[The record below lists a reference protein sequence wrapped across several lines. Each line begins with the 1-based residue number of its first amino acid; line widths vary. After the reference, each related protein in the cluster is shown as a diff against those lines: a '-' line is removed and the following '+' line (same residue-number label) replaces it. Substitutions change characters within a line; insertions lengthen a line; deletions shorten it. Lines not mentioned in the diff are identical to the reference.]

1 MEKSKNF
8 RIDALLA
15 VDSSKPPATSTAQTS
30 PLALVTSLSGGPG
43 NTSSRSS
50 SSCSPPSSAEGHA
63 SASSERLRTESPSPP
78 CLLSAHCGLVP
89 KPGFLTGGAAVGG
102 PHHHSHAHP
111 HAALGL
117 QGGAGLHPQ
126 ATLYGHPVYGY
137 PAAAAALASQHNAL
151 SYSYSQVQ
159 PSHPAADSLKLGAGT
174 FQLDQWLRASTAG
187 MILPKMPD
195 FNCTSQTIRP
205 YSTITATTLVKQ
217 YSFGGQSVRP
227 ENHRRLAIG
236 VHSKRRFSVVNV
248 NTRAFPVSSLRR
260 TAMLCEER
268 TFGPASKKRVIFFA
282 REEAEKERSSGEAA
296 QAQSNLL
303 GKCRRPRTA
312 FTSQQLLELEHQ
324 FKLNKYLS
332 RPKRFEVATSLMLTE
347 TQVKIWF
354 QNRRMKWK
362 RSKKAKEQAVQ
373 EAEKQKGGS
382 AEQDKGAEEGQ
393 MLPGGAEKSDVGR
406 RLRGDS
412 EPEDAG
418 EEEEE
423 EEEPEEEEEQHSR
436 HCCPYTSPDCCDED
450 DVGRQPHSRHGAANP
465 QLPQAQTP

>member
-15 VDSSKPPATSTAQTS
+15 MDPPKAAASTAQTS
-30 PLALVTSLSGGPG
+30 PLALVTSLSGHA
-43 NTSSRSS
+43 SSRSSSSSASSS
-50 SSCSPPSSAEGHA
+50 SSCSPPSSAEPPP
-63 SASSERLRTESPSPP
+63 SSVEGLRTDSPSPP
-78 CLLSAHCGLVP
+78 RLLGAHCGLVP
-89 KPGFLTGGAAVGG
+89 KPGFLGGGGSAAGS
-102 PHHHSHAHP
+102 PHPHAHPHPHPHAHP

-117 QGGAGLHPQ
+117 HPQGGAGLHPQ
-126 ATLYGHPVYGY
+126 AALYGHPMYGY
-137 PAAAAALASQHNAL
+137 PAAAAALASQHPAL

-159 PSHPAADSLKLGAGT
+159 PSHPAADPIKLSAGT

-195 FNCTSQTIRP
+195 FNS
-205 YSTITATTLVKQ
+205 
-217 YSFGGQSVRP
+217 
-227 ENHRRLAIG
+227 
-236 VHSKRRFSVVNV
+236 
-248 NTRAFPVSSLRR
+248 
-260 TAMLCEER
+260 
-268 TFGPASKKRVIFFA
+268 
-282 REEAEKERSSGEAA
+282 

-362 RSKKAKEQAVQ
+362 RSKKAKEQAAQ

-382 AEQDKGAEEGQ
+382 VGEDKVGDEVLPAGA
-393 MLPGGAEKSDVGR
+393 PEKNNGGR
-406 RLRGDS
+406 RLQELRDS
-412 EPEDAG
+412 DREEEDDEEEDD

-423 EEEPEEEEEQHSR
+423 EEDRPG
-436 HCCPYTSPDCCDED
+436 HCCSYGSPDCSDGDED
-450 DVGRQPHSRHGAANP
+450 GRQPHGRHGGAHP
-465 QLPQAQTP
+465 QLPPTSAP

>member
-248 NTRAFPVSSLRR
+248 NTRA
-260 TAMLCEER
+260 
-268 TFGPASKKRVIFFA
+268 
-282 REEAEKERSSGEAA
+282 

>member
-195 FNCTSQTIRP
+195 FNS
-205 YSTITATTLVKQ
+205 
-217 YSFGGQSVRP
+217 
-227 ENHRRLAIG
+227 
-236 VHSKRRFSVVNV
+236 
-248 NTRAFPVSSLRR
+248 
-260 TAMLCEER
+260 
-268 TFGPASKKRVIFFA
+268 
-282 REEAEKERSSGEAA
+282 

>member
-15 VDSSKPPATSTAQTS
+15 VDSPKAAAASTAQTS

-43 NTSSRSS
+43 NTKNSSS
-50 SSCSPPSSAEGHA
+50 SSCSPPSSSEGHT
-63 SASSERLRTESPSPP
+63 SASSECLRTESPSPP
-78 CLLSAHCGLVP
+78 RILGAHCGLVP
-89 KPGFLTGGAAVGG
+89 KPGFLTGGAAAGG
-102 PHHHSHAHP
+102 PHQHPHAHP
-111 HAALGL
+111 HAA
-117 QGGAGLHPQ
+117 A
-126 ATLYGHPVYGY
+126 LYGHPMYGY
-137 PAAAAALASQHNAL
+137 PAAAAALASQHTAL

-159 PSHPAADSLKLGAGT
+159 PSHPAADSIKLGAGT

-195 FNCTSQTIRP
+195 FNS
-205 YSTITATTLVKQ
+205 
-217 YSFGGQSVRP
+217 
-227 ENHRRLAIG
+227 
-236 VHSKRRFSVVNV
+236 
-248 NTRAFPVSSLRR
+248 
-260 TAMLCEER
+260 
-268 TFGPASKKRVIFFA
+268 
-282 REEAEKERSSGEAA
+282 

-373 EAEKQKGGS
+373 EAEKQKGGN
-382 AEQDKGAEEGQ
+382 AEQNKGAEEGQ
-393 MLPGGAEKSDVGR
+393 LLEGGAEKSNVGR
-406 RLRGDS
+406 RLRGLRDS
-412 EPEDAG
+412 EP

-423 EEEPEEEEEQHSR
+423 EEEEVEEEEQHSR
-436 HCCPYTSPDCCDED
+436 RCCACTSPDCSDKDEG
-450 DVGRQPHSRHGAANP
+450 GRQPQIRHGGGNP
-465 QLPQAQTP
+465 ELPQPQIP